1 MAVVG
6 VVVIVVPTDPDA
18 LDELLRTAI
27 VDGQPRTHRPWKK
40 ILVMVEGIYSM
51 EGDICR
57 LKEIVAVAKKY
68 KCFTYLDEAHSIG
81 CLGKVCGWVGAA
93 VLVGGSAVHD
103 GCLHCVLL
111 PDWPRCVRV
120 HGCGHG

>member
-1 MAVVG
+1 MVVRRLLGVRGCTHPVAVVG

-57 LKEIVAVAKKY
+57 LKEIVTVAKRY
-68 KCFTYLDEAHSIG
+68 KCYMYLDEAHSIG
-81 CLGKVCGWVGAA
+81 CLGEVR
-93 VLVGGSAVHD
+93 GGGV
-103 GCLHCVLL
+103 
-111 PDWPRCVRV
+111 WCVR
-120 HGCGHG
+120 GGRLANGA